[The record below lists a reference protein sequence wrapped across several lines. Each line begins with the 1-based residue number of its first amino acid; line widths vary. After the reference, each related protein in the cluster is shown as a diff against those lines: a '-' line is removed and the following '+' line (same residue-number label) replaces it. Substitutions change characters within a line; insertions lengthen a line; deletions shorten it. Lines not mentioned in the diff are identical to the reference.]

1 MSRLFSALKIKDV
14 TFRNRIGVAPMCQY
28 SAVDGVVTDWHLVHL
43 GSRAV
48 GGAGLI
54 VSEATAVTP
63 EGRITPGCAGIWNDE
78 QVEALLPVTRF
89 IAQQGAVPGIQLAHA
104 GRKGSAAR
112 PWEGGHHLGN
122 EEGGYD
128 IMAPGSE
135 PFDTDGLRLWKT
147 PRMMT
152 LADIEQTQ
160 QAFVAAAERALQAG
174 YKLLEIHAAH
184 GYLLHSFF
192 TPLAN
197 NRRDE
202 YGGSLANRARMLLET
217 TKKVRDVWPEH
228 LPLAVRLSAADWD
241 ERGLTLQDNI
251 QMAKWL
257 KELGVDLIDCSA
269 GGASPAA
276 RSSLGSRTADQI
288 GLCADI
294 REGAGI
300 QTMAVGSVTEAKQAE
315 KIIAGGQADLVLLGR
330 EMLRDPYWPFHAA
343 QTLGVDTK
351 PLMPVQNA
359 FFVG

>member
-1 MSRLFSALKIKDV
+1 M
-14 TFRNRIGVAPMCQY
+14 
-28 SAVDGVVTDWHLVHL
+28 
-43 GSRAV
+43 

-54 VSEATAVTP
+54 MSEATAVTP

-78 QVEALLPVTRF
+78 QVEALLPITRF
-89 IAQQGAVPGIQLAHA
+89 IEQQGAVPGIQIAHA

-112 PWEGGHHLGN
+112 PWEGGHHLRN

-128 IMAPGSE
+128 IMAPGNE
-135 PFDTDGLRLWKT
+135 PFDSDGVRLWKT

-160 QAFVAAAERALQAG
+160 AAFVAAAERSLQAG

-197 NRRDE
+197 NRQDE
-202 YGGSLANRARMLLET
+202 YGGSLENRARMLLET
-217 TKKVRDVWPEH
+217 TKKIRDVWPEH
-228 LPLAVRLSAADWD
+228 LPLAVRLSVADWD
-241 ERGLTLQDNI
+241 DQGLTVQDNI

-269 GGASPAA
+269 GGASPAS
-276 RSSLGSRTADQI
+276 RSSLGSRNADQI
-288 GLCADI
+288 GLAAGI
-294 REGAGI
+294 REGSDI
-300 QTMAVGSVTEAKQAE
+300 RTMAVGAVTEAEQAE
-315 KIIAGGQADLVLLGR
+315 KIIATGQADLVLLGR

-343 QTLGVDTK
+343 QILGVDTK
-351 PLMPVQNA
+351 TMMPVQNA